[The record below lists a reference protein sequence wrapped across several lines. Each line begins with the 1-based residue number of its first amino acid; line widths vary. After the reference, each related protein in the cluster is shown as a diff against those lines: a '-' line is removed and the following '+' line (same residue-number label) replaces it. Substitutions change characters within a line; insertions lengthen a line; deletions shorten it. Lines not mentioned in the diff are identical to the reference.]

1 MREGKRARESP
12 RESQPPP
19 GQAFIAFLGTL
30 HWGWSS
36 FTMHRF
42 TTGDYLLRTTK
53 DRILLIT
60 SKTRMLQLKGETAHT
75 PYLGGLAQTLGRWRY
90 SVNICCL
97 NSGWGSFSKS
107 KSHSSLGTMQA
118 WFSTGEPIHGC
129 GSCPPTSIPTGFSEW
144 GLSHISHAWNG
155 SPHRWFASCHSI
167 HWATSARAKHF

>member
-1 MREGKRARESP
+1 MEEKGQRSHSFKRRAP
-12 RESQPPP
+12 RPLPWQT
-19 GQAFIAFLGTL
+19 FIAFLGTL

-42 TTGDYLLRTTK
+42 TLGDYLLQTTK

-60 SKTRMLQLKGETAHT
+60 SKRRMLQLKGESGWTGYT
-75 PYLGGLAQTLGRWRY
+75 PNLGGLAQTSGSQRY

-118 WFSTGEPIHGC
+118 WFPLGEPIHAR
-129 GSCPPTSIPTGFSEW
+129 GSCPPTSLPTGFSEW
-144 GLSHISHAWNG
+144 GLGHISHVWNG
-155 SPHRWFASCHSI
+155 SP
-167 HWATSARAKHF
+167 